1 LVGKQDRGAVGGRVV
16 TREEVEEYVVE
27 LLAEEFEREPGE
39 LLAELVELSPDMP
52 CDSVILVELM
62 TRVSARFGVRFE
74 ATFETALDMRSVR
87 GFADRVCAE
96 LAAADPATQSKGA
109 LGDG

>member
-1 LVGKQDRGAVGGRVV
+1 MDNRVV
-16 TREEVEEYVVE
+16 SREEVEDYIVD
-27 LLAEEFEREPGE
+27 LLAEEFEQDASE
-39 LLAELVELSPDMP
+39 LLAELVELSPEMP

-74 ATFETALDMRSVR
+74 ATFETARDMRSVR

-96 LAAADPATQSKGA
+96 LAATALTAQPEGVPADE
-109 LGDG
+109 

>member
-1 LVGKQDRGAVGGRVV
+1 VAVDDRVV
-16 TREEVEEYVVE
+16 PREEVEEYIVG
-27 LLAEEFEREPGE
+27 LLAEECERDADE
-39 LLAELVELSPDMP
+39 LLAELVELSPEMP

-74 ATFETALDMRSVR
+74 ATFETARDMRSVR

-96 LAAADPATQSKGA
+96 LAATAVTTHQEGVPADE
-109 LGDG
+109 

>member
-1 LVGKQDRGAVGGRVV
+1 MAVEDRVV
-16 TREEVEEYVVE
+16 SREEVEVYIIS
-27 LLAEEFEREPGE
+27 LLAEEFQQDADE
-39 LLAELVELSPDMP
+39 LLAELVELAPEMP

-74 ATFETALDMRSVR
+74 ANLQTARDMRSVR

-96 LAAADPATQSKGA
+96 LAANVVTTQPEGAPADE
-109 LGDG
+109 